1 MKELFNKYFE
11 KVKQHKK
18 VALSVFGSLVV
29 LFIYF
34 FIFYKLPSPQSLK
47 DYKATPLSTH
57 ILDRNG
63 KLLYQLYQEQ
73 KRSPIKIDVLPKYV
87 FQTSI
92 AIEDKNFY
100 QHNGISIF
108 GGMFR
113 AIKDSLLRQ
122 QLQGGSTITQQLVKS
137 ALLTSDRTIQRK
149 IREIVLALWTE
160 KIFSKDQILELYL
173 NQIPYGG
180 AVYGI
185 EEASQRFFG
194 KQAKKLS
201 LAESA
206 FLAGL
211 PQAPSQYSPYNN
223 PDLALKRRNEVLKA
237 MFEQKYIDKATYEKT
252 IKTKIVVKPFEE
264 KIKAPHFVFYIKNIL
279 EQKYSTKEIEEGG
292 LKITTTLDL
301 DTQEEAEKILKDELE
316 KAKDLD
322 VTNGAVLI
330 TRPPT
335 GEILAML
342 GSVDYF
348 ATGSGTFNVVTS
360 DRQPGSS
367 IKPINYAIGIERKLV
382 TAGTLFIDSP
392 TCFVGAGQ
400 PKGYCPVN
408 YDGQFHGP
416 QGLRF
421 SLGNSYNIPAVKM
434 LAVNGVKEFVAS
446 ASAFGINSF
455 KDPKNY
461 GLSLT
466 LGGGEV
472 KMTEMATAFSSFA
485 NRGVVKELNPIL
497 KIEDKFGK
505 VLYEFKSP
513 NLVVN
518 IKKPLNYPS
527 FFSIGGKKPLSEE
540 TAFIISHILLDD
552 NARSQAFGTSSF
564 LVIPGRAVSVKT
576 GTTDDK
582 RDNWT
587 IGYTPNFM
595 TTVWVGNNDNSPMNP
610 YLASGVTG
618 AAPIW
623 NRVMRYLLKTQ
634 PDLWP
639 IRPETVVGKQ
649 ICWDSGDLMTK
660 KDDGTESCQSRFE
673 YFIKGTEPKEPHISK
688 QTVAVT
694 KDDKLAPENWP
705 DVEMKEKTI
714 IKDMFSRYCVDCSH
728 DKEPYQ
734 TIRL

>member
-1 MKELFNKYFE
+1 
-11 KVKQHKK
+11 
-18 VALSVFGSLVV
+18 
-29 LFIYF
+29 
-34 FIFYKLPSPQSLK
+34 
-47 DYKATPLSTH
+47 
-57 ILDRNG
+57 
-63 KLLYQLYQEQ
+63 
-73 KRSPIKIDVLPKYV
+73 
-87 FQTSI
+87 
-92 AIEDKNFY
+92 
-100 QHNGISIF
+100 
-108 GGMFR
+108 
-113 AIKDSLLRQ
+113 
-122 QLQGGSTITQQLVKS
+122 
-137 ALLTSDRTIQRK
+137 
-149 IREIVLALWTE
+149 
-160 KIFSKDQILELYL
+160 
-173 NQIPYGG
+173 
-180 AVYGI
+180 
-185 EEASQRFFG
+185 
-194 KQAKKLS
+194 
-201 LAESA
+201 
-206 FLAGL
+206 
-211 PQAPSQYSPYNN
+211 
-223 PDLALKRRNEVLKA
+223 
-237 MFEQKYIDKATYEKT
+237 
-252 IKTKIVVKPFEE
+252 
-264 KIKAPHFVFYIKNIL
+264 
-279 EQKYSTKEIEEGG
+279 
-292 LKITTTLDL
+292 
-301 DTQEEAEKILKDELE
+301 
-316 KAKDLD
+316 
-322 VTNGAVLI
+322 
-330 TRPPT
+330 
-335 GEILAML
+335 ML